1 MNGETQVPDGFMQ
14 DSQGRLI
21 PVDLVK
27 DIDRARDDLVRE
39 IVSKAKEVSRQVAT
53 FKAGA
58 MADIEAFVDLSGE
71 KYGLQLG
78 GKKGNITLTSYDG
91 RYKIIR
97 AVSEYI
103 VFDERLQV
111 AKQLIDECINEW
123 SNGSRSE
130 IRALVGHAFK
140 TDAEGKVSTAR
151 IMGLK
156 RLDIRDEKWQRAM
169 SAIGD
174 SMQVAGSKSY
184 VRIYER
190 VGNSEQYRQIPLDAA
205 AL

>member
-1 MNGETQVPDGFMQ
+1 MQ

-190 VGNSEQYRQIPLDAA
+190 VDNSEQYRQIPLDAA